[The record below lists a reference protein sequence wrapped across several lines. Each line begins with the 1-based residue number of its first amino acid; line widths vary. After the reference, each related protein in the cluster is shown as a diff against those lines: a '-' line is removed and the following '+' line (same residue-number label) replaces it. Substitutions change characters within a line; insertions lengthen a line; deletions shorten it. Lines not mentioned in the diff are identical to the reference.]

1 MKLSMILG
9 LSLASVTM
17 AAVNGTRPRT
27 ANSTIA
33 KAPVAKQLSPAEIM
47 AKIDA
52 LDAENAAY
60 HAGMD
65 ALIDT
70 TSPPDAPPTH
80 GRTATNVHLD
90 EMMQDYIT
98 DYEKQELLAM
108 LPNATSAEV
117 VEVEDVNVVNVNNGT
132 SNVNGTNSVYCANGT
147 NSTTGSQPA
156 TTATGANQGAGLVNG
171 RPVGALNGTNSTS
184 GALPPQG
191 PRANAAVGIKPVFG
205 DALLGAFVA
214 AMVYMI

>member
-1 MKLSMILG
+1 MLWTLTMRH
-9 LSLASVTM
+9 AS
-17 AAVNGTRPRT
+17 
-27 ANSTIA
+27 
-33 KAPVAKQLSPAEIM
+33 
-47 AKIDA
+47 
-52 LDAENAAY
+52 
-60 HAGMD
+60 
-65 ALIDT
+65 IDT

-80 GRTATNVHLD
+80 GRTTTNVHVD

-98 DYEKQELLAM
+98 GYEKQELLAM

-171 RPVGALNGTNSTS
+171 RPVGASTS

>member
-17 AAVNGTRPRT
+17 AAVNGTRPSA

-33 KAPVAKQLSPAEIM
+33 KAPV
-47 AKIDA
+47 
-52 LDAENAAY
+52 
-60 HAGMD
+60 
-65 ALIDT
+65 
-70 TSPPDAPPTH
+70 
-80 GRTATNVHLD
+80 V
-90 EMMQDYIT
+90 MQDYIT
-98 DYEKQELLAM
+98 GYEKQELLAT
-108 LPNATSAEV
+108 LPNVTSAEV

-132 SNVNGTNSVYCANGT
+132 NNVLRQQHQQHYW
-147 NSTTGSQPA
+147 QPA

-171 RPVGALNGTNSTS
+171 RPVGAFNGTNSTS

-214 AMVYMI
+214 AMVYMIQ